1 MSSESERALSL
12 EELRQRNMPPPTP
25 PPEWHLTVEEWD
37 NLQRQISSLYSLTAA
52 QYDLLIERQTDST
65 QAQITALTQ
74 EVAATEKAIT
84 TAGALIQ
91 ESIQQA
97 GKKKERRF
105 SLPHISLPRLS
116 WAWLMLPAVL
126 VGLAV
131 LWYSSVTILRA
142 LGM

>member
-1 MSSESERALSL
+1 MSSGSERTLSV
-12 EELRQRNMPPPTP
+12 EELLQRNMPTHAP

-37 NLQRQISSLYSLTAA
+37 NLQRQISSLYDLTAA
-52 QYDLLIERQTDST
+52 QYDLLTERRTDSIQT
-65 QAQITALTQ
+65 QITALTR
-74 EVAATEKAIT
+74 EVAATGKAIT
-84 TAGALIQ
+84 TEGALIQ

-105 SLPHISLPRLS
+105 SLPHISLPRPS

>member
-12 EELRQRNMPPPTP
+12 EELRQRNMP

-52 QYDLLIERQTDST
+52 QYDLLIERQTDSI
-65 QAQITALTQ
+65 QAQITALTR
-74 EVAATEKAIT
+74 EVAATGKAIT

-105 SLPHISLPRLS
+105 SLPHISLPRPS
-116 WAWLMLPAVL
+116 WAWLMLPTVL

>member
-1 MSSESERALSL
+1 MSSESERNLSL
-12 EELRQRNMPPPTP
+12 EELLQRNMPPPAP
-25 PPEWHLTVEEWD
+25 PPEWRLTAEEWD
-37 NLQRQISSLYSLTAA
+37 TLQEQVSALYNLTAA
-52 QYDLLIERQTDST
+52 QYNLITKQQANST
-65 QAQITALTQ
+65 QAQIAALTR
-74 EVAATEKAIT
+74 EVAATGKAIT

-97 GKKKERRF
+97 GEKKERRF
-105 SLPHISLPRLS
+105 SLPHISLPRPS
-116 WAWLMLPAVL
+116 WAWLAVPAIL

>member
-12 EELRQRNMPPPTP
+12 EELRQRNMP

-52 QYDLLIERQTDST
+52 QYDLLIERQTDSI
-65 QAQITALTQ
+65 QAQITALTR
-74 EVAATEKAIT
+74 EVAATGKAIT

-97 GKKKERRF
+97 GKKKERCF
-105 SLPHISLPRLS
+105 SLPHISLPRPS
-116 WAWLMLPAVL
+116 WAWLMLPAIL

>member
-1 MSSESERALSL
+1 MSSESERTLSL
-12 EELRQRNMPPPTP
+12 EELRQRNLPPPQTELHP
-25 PPEWHLTVEEWD
+25 TTEEWD
-37 NLQRQISSLYSLTAA
+37 ELLEILSALYRLTAA
-52 QYDLLIERQTDST
+52 QNDFLQTQQTHPLQVQMSVLAKEVST
-65 QAQITALTQ
+65 TR
-74 EVAATEKAIT
+74 E
-84 TAGALIQ
+84 LIQ

-105 SLPHISLPRLS
+105 SLPHISLPRPS
-116 WAWLMLPAVL
+116 WAWLALPAIL